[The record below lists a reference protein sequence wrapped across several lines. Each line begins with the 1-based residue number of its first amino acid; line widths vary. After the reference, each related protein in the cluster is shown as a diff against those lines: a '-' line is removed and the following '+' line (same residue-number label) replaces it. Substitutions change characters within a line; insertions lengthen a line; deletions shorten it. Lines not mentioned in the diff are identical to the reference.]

1 MKVTLRIFWKGGLF
15 DIWSID
21 LY

>member
-1 MKVTLRIFWKGGLF
+1 MKITLRIFWKGGLF